1 VARSRRSRLLLLGAA
16 ALAAAILGAWFPASA
31 LVHQRAT
38 LAADAAQLN
47 QLHHEDTALTQ
58 EAKNLSSSA
67 EIARIARQ
75 QYQLVTP
82 GQQAYEV
89 LPPSGSS
96 TGTPYA
102 GDPGSAQPVAPSA
115 ASVLPAGGVTAT
127 TQPTAKAASHAHP
140 SGATSEGTFERML
153 HALEFWR

>member
-1 VARSRRSRLLLLGAA
+1 LLLGAA

-38 LAADAAQLN
+38 LAADAAQLS
-47 QLHHEDTALTQ
+47 QLHQEDTALTT

-75 QYQLVTP
+75 QYQLVAP

-89 LPPSGSS
+89 LPPSGSPS